1 MEDKFHMKKY
11 SPLIALT
18 LLAGC
23 IALAP
28 LRANAQEA
36 QNAQNA
42 QDTFEREWYN
52 TCYQNKPKDE
62 EKCYQQSKELLE
74 KFSATKYRP
83 NAERNIKT
91 YDRNKA
97 SEKFQAAVDAY
108 YKPPQDAAKLE
119 AIFAAGEG
127 YLQVEPDQQ
136 SPSHLYVLGQMALI
150 GHQASLGR
158 TYDKL
163 DKVKDYVERA
173 MKAFGSAQASENT
186 KKDFD
191 QYVVPLKDL
200 LQANGNQFLGFRL
213 IETKGDQNQALD
225 YLGQAT
231 QVKGKDVGWKDPI
244 NYWLRSIIYN
254 NQYTELRKQYD
265 SLPDDAAKTGDAGK
279 EILKKVNDLLDG
291 KLVPEYARVLA
302 TANKPDT
309 KNIYDA
315 AKQPF
320 DQLWEYRTGAKDKA
334 AEYVKNYADDPTV
347 NSVPIPAK
355 PADSSNLNALD
366 LKTGPA
372 DVKLPSAKPATAPG
386 GKAPANGNGAK
397 SAPAKGKP
405 KPKSRKRR

>member
-23 IALAP
+23 VALAP
-28 LRANAQEA
+28 LRANAQDA
-36 QNAQNA
+36 QNAESA
-42 QDTFEREWYN
+42 QVAFEREWYD
-52 TCYQNKPKDE
+52 TCYLKKPIDG

-83 NAERNIKT
+83 NAEKNIKS

-119 AIFAAGEG
+119 ALFAAGEG
-127 YLQVEPDQQ
+127 YLQIEPDQQ

-163 DKVKDYVERA
+163 DKVKDYVDRA

-213 IETKGDQNQALD
+213 IEIKGDQNQALD
-225 YLGQAT
+225 YLGQAI

-279 EILKKVNDLLDG
+279 EILKKVNELLDG

-302 TANKPDT
+302 TANKSDT
-309 KNIYDA
+309 KNIYEA

-334 AEYVKNYADDPTV
+334 ADYIKNYTDDPTI

-355 PADSSNLNALD
+355 PADASNLNALD
-366 LKTGPA
+366 LKTGPT
-372 DVKLPSAKPATAPG
+372 DVKLPAGKPAAAPG
-386 GKAPANGNGAK
+386 AKAPAN
-397 SAPAKGKP
+397 APAKGKP
-405 KPKSRKRR
+405 KPKSRRRG

>member
-1 MEDKFHMKKY
+1 MKKY

-28 LRANAQEA
+28 LRANAQDA

-42 QDTFEREWYN
+42 QDAFEREWYD
-52 TCYQNKPKDE
+52 TCYQKKPKDE
-62 EKCYQQSKELLE
+62 EKCYQQSKELLD
-74 KFSATKYRP
+74 KFSSSKYRP

-91 YDRNKA
+91 YERNKA
-97 SEKFQAAVDAY
+97 SEKFQAALDAY
-108 YKPPQDAAKLE
+108 YKQSPQDAAKLE
-119 AIFAAGEG
+119 ALFASGDG

-136 SPSHLYVLGQMALI
+136 NPSHLYVLGQMALI
-150 GHQASLGR
+150 GHQASLAR

-163 DKVKDYVERA
+163 DKVKDYVDRA

-213 IETKGDQNQALD
+213 IENKGDQNQALD
-225 YLGQAT
+225 YLGQAV

-265 SLPDDAAKTGDAGK
+265 SLPDDAAKTGDTGK
-279 EILKKVNDLLDG
+279 EILKKVNDLLDS

-302 TANKPDT
+302 TATKPDT

-334 AEYVKNYADDPTV
+334 ADYIKNYADDPTV

-355 PADSSNLNALD
+355 PADSANLNALD
-366 LKTGPA
+366 LKTGP
-372 DVKLPSAKPATAPG
+372 DVKLQAGKPAAAPG

>member
-1 MEDKFHMKKY
+1 MKKH

-18 LLAGC
+18 LLAC
-23 IALAP
+23 LVALAP
-28 LRANAQEA
+28 LRANAQDEK
-36 QNAQNA
+36 
-42 QDTFEREWYN
+42 QDAFDRDWYDA
-52 TCYQNKPKDE
+52 CYQKKPIDV
-62 EKCYQQSKELLE
+62 EKCYQLSKEMVE
-74 KFSATKYRP
+74 KFPADKYIP
-83 NAERNIKT
+83 NAQKNIKG
-91 YDRNKA
+91 YERNKA
-97 SEKFQAAVDAY
+97 SEKFQAAYDAY
-108 YKPPQDAAKLE
+108 YKQSPQDAAKLE
-119 AIFAAGEG
+119 ALFAAGEG

-136 SPSHLYVLGQMALI
+136 SPFHLYVLGQMALI

-158 TYDKL
+158 TYEKL
-163 DKVKDYVERA
+163 DRVKAYVDRA
-173 MKAFGSAQASENT
+173 MNAFGSAQASENT

-213 IETKGDQNQALD
+213 IEVKGDQNQALD
-225 YLGQAT
+225 YLGQAV

-320 DQLWEYRTGAKDKA
+320 DQLWEYRTGAKEKA
-334 AEYVKNYADDPTV
+334 TEYIKNYADDPTI

-355 PADSSNLNALD
+355 PADASNLNALD

-372 DVKLPSAKPATAPG
+372 DVKLPAGKPATAPG
-386 GKAPANGNGAK
+386 AKATANGNGAK

>member
-1 MEDKFHMKKY
+1 MKKY
-11 SPLIALT
+11 CPLLALT

-23 IALAP
+23 LAFSP
-28 LRANAQEA
+28 LRANAQDA

-42 QDTFEREWYN
+42 QDAFEREWYD
-52 TCYQNKPKDE
+52 TCYVKKPIDG

-74 KFSATKYRP
+74 KFSATKYRS
-83 NAERNIKT
+83 NAEKNIKT
-91 YDRNKA
+91 YERNKA

-119 AIFAAGEG
+119 ALFAAGEG
-127 YLQVEPDQQ
+127 YLKVEPDLQ

-163 DKVKDYVERA
+163 DKVKDYVDRA
-173 MKAFGSAQASENT
+173 MKAFGSAQATENT
-186 KKDFD
+186 KKEFD

-213 IETKGDQNQALD
+213 IENKGDQNQALD
-225 YLGQAT
+225 YLGQAI

-265 SLPDDAAKTGDAGK
+265 SLPDDAAKTGDTGK
-279 EILKKVNDLLDG
+279 EILKKVNELLDT
-291 KLVPEYARVLA
+291 KLIPEYARVLA
-302 TANKPDT
+302 TATKPEAKT
-309 KNIYDA
+309 IYDS

-320 DQLWEYRTGAKDKA
+320 DQLWDYRTGAKDKA
-334 AEYVKNYADDPTV
+334 AEYIKNYTDDPTI

-355 PADSSNLNALD
+355 PVDQGGLSAPAPR
-366 LKTGPA
+366 TGPTN
-372 DVKLPSAKPATAPG
+372 VKLQAAAPGAKPAGTA
-386 GKAPANGNGAK
+386 NGAK
-397 SAPAKGKP
+397 STPAKSKA
-405 KPKSRKRR
+405 KPKSKKRGR

>member
-1 MEDKFHMKKY
+1 
-11 SPLIALT
+11 
-18 LLAGC
+18 
-23 IALAP
+23 
-28 LRANAQEA
+28 
-36 QNAQNA
+36 
-42 QDTFEREWYN
+42 
-52 TCYQNKPKDE
+52 
-62 EKCYQQSKELLE
+62 
-74 KFSATKYRP
+74 
-83 NAERNIKT
+83 
-91 YDRNKA
+91 
-97 SEKFQAAVDAY
+97 
-108 YKPPQDAAKLE
+108 
-119 AIFAAGEG
+119 
-127 YLQVEPDQQ
+127 
-136 SPSHLYVLGQMALI
+136 
-150 GHQASLGR
+150 
-158 TYDKL
+158 
-163 DKVKDYVERA
+163 

-225 YLGQAT
+225 YLGQAI

-279 EILKKVNDLLDG
+279 EILKKVNELLDG

-309 KNIYDA
+309 KNIYEA

-334 AEYVKNYADDPTV
+334 ADYVKNYADDPTV

-372 DVKLPSAKPATAPG
+372 DVKLPAGKPAAAPG
-386 GKAPANGNGAK
+386 AKAPANGNGAK
-397 SAPAKGKP
+397 SAPAKGKT
-405 KPKSRKRR
+405 KPKSKKRR

>member
-42 QDTFEREWYN
+42 QNAQDTFEREWYD
-52 TCYQNKPKDE
+52 TCYMKKPIDG

-83 NAERNIKT
+83 NAEKNIKS
-91 YDRNKA
+91 YERNKA

-127 YLQVEPDQQ
+127 YLQVEPDRQ

-163 DKVKDYVERA
+163 DKVKDYVDRA

-200 LQANGNQFLGFRL
+200 LQANGNQFLGFRV

-225 YLGQAT
+225 YLGQAV

-265 SLPDDAAKTGDAGK
+265 SLPDDAAKTGDTGK
-279 EILKKVNDLLDG
+279 EILKKVNELLDG

-302 TANKPDT
+302 TANRPDT
-309 KNIYDA
+309 KNIYEA

-320 DQLWEYRTGAKDKA
+320 DQLWEYRTGAKEKA
-334 AEYVKNYADDPTV
+334 ADYIKNYADDPTV

-372 DVKLPSAKPATAPG
+372 DVKLPTGKPAAAPG
-386 GKAPANGNGAK
+386 SKAPAN
-397 SAPAKGKP
+397 APAKGKP
-405 KPKSRKRR
+405 KPKSRRRG